1 MPQWIIHL
9 APELCLRHKTV
20 VLCRR
25 RGGQAPPN
33 LRHKTLVQP
42 IQDLHYAKF
51 WFSVAG
57 EGGHAPPLLRHKTTV
72 LCRKQS
78 SGAKFIIYY
87 GINHLSWISTPA
99 LRQKLRIG
107 QT

>member
-1 MPQWIIHL
+1 MTNL

-25 RGGQAPPN
+25 REGHA
-33 LRHKTLVQP
+33 LLLRRHKTENLRNVYLVWAVP
-42 IQDLHYAKF
+42 GF
-51 WFSVAG
+51 CVAG
-57 EGGHAPPLLRHKTTV
+57 VGGLAPTLLRHETTV

-87 GINHLSWISTPA
+87 ALSHLSWISTPA